1 MVKHTNKYLY
11 PFVLLYIYFLYSLTA
26 TNGVQLLELNTVIY
40 VKFVGLLF
48 LEILLLFSDLFVLI
62 TVPYYNYEI

>member
-1 MVKHTNKYLY
+1 MVKHTNNYLY
-11 PFVLLYIYFLYSLTA
+11 PFVLLYIYFFVFFNCNRWCA
-26 TNGVQLLELNTVIY
+26 AAGIKHCY

-48 LEILLLFSDLFVLI
+48 LEILLFFSDLFVLI